1 MAASEENMRLNTD
14 YYKFGTSTIGD
25 LLDAQTLYQQS
36 LDKYVEAFAN
46 YELKKR
52 EYLMATGR

>member
-1 MAASEENMRLNTD
+1 M
-14 YYKFGTSTIGD
+14 
-25 LLDAQTLYQQS
+25 LDAQTLYQQS

-52 EYLMATGR
+52 EYLLATGR